1 MAMRLTALLS
11 AALLLSFLAG
21 CTSIQPPGCSPDE
34 HSVVLDTLYF
44 GTAKPH
50 GVVTTEEWA
59 AFLNDTIT
67 PTSPEGLTSWVA
79 SGQWKTSSGLLEQE
93 QTYVLQLA
101 HEGDQE
107 KDRAVRRIIESYKR
121 LFQQEA
127 VMRIRSQACRS
138 F

>member
-1 MAMRLTALLS
+1 
-11 AALLLSFLAG
+11 
-21 CTSIQPPGCSPDE
+21 
-34 HSVVLDTLYF
+34 VLDTLYF

-101 HEGDQE
+101 HGGDQE
-107 KDRAVRRIIESYKR
+107 KDQAVHRIIESYKR
-121 LFQQEA
+121 RFQQEA